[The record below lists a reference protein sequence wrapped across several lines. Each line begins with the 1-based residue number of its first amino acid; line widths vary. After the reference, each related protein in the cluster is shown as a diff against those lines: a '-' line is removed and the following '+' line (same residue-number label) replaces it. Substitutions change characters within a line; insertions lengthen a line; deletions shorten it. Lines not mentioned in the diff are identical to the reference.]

1 MNTRLVLLCAFA
13 IFSARTGAATS
24 SPPRPPQNF
33 RNEGPAPLGVYQGA
47 GCDGVNR
54 LREFVRWFGGKPDLV
69 VDFLSWQPLRQ
80 ASVWAPKCWADAGQ
94 KVVVYS
100 LPMLPDDHSA
110 TLADGAAGRLDA
122 IFRNYA
128 GVLVRYGYA
137 DSIIRIGWEFNGN
150 WYPWQAQND
159 PQSWVTY
166 WRRIVT
172 AMRQVPGAH
181 FRFDWNA
188 AATGGGLKAEQVYP
202 GDEYVDI
209 IGLDF
214 YNESWDPKVT
224 SPEQRWDKQFNQANG
239 LLWHRDFARAHNKP
253 MSFPEWGTGKRP
265 KGAGGGDDPYF
276 IRKMAEWIAAN
287 NVAYH
292 DYWDYA
298 APDYNARLSDGH
310 QPAAAAAFLQAFAAN
325 RKSGRTGQFPEPR
338 DARLAVRP

>member
-1 MNTRLVLLCAFA
+1 MNTRLILLGTCAA
-13 IFSARTGAATS
+13 FSVGVHAATQLR
-24 SPPRPPQNF
+24 PRAPQSLKI
-33 RNEGPAPLGVYQGA
+33 EGPAPLGVYQGA

-54 LREFVRWFGGKPDLV
+54 LREFEHWFGSKPDLV

-94 KVVVYS
+94 KTVVYS

-110 TLADGAAGRLDA
+110 TLADGAAGHLDE

-128 GVLVRYGYA
+128 AVLVRYGYA
-137 DSIIRIGWEFNGN
+137 DSVIRIGWEFNGN
-150 WYPWQAQND
+150 WYPWQAQKD
-159 PQSWVTY
+159 PQSWIAY

-188 AATGGGLKAEQVYP
+188 AAGGGFNAEQVYP

-214 YNESWDPKVT
+214 YNESWDPKIT
-224 SPEQRWDKQFNQANG
+224 SPEARWEKQFNEPNG
-239 LLWHRDFARAHNKP
+239 PQWQRDFARAHNKP
-253 MSFPEWGTGKRP
+253 ISFPEWGTGKRP
-265 KGAGGGDDPYF
+265 KGFGGGDDAYF
-276 IRKMAEWIAAN
+276 IRKMAQWIAAN
-287 NVAYH
+287 DVAYH

-310 QPAAAAAFLQAFAAN
+310 QPAAAAAFLEAFAAN
-325 RKSGRTGQFPEPR
+325 RKSSATGEFPEP
-338 DARLAVRP
+338 AGTQPVAGQ